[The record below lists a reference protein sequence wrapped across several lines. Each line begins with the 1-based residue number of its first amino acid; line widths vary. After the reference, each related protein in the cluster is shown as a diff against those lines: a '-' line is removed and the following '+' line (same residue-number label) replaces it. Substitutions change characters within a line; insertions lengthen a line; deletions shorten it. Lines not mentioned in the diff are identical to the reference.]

1 MRVEG
6 LEETRNAYT
15 KAKEE
20 EQRQEQGDQIDLQ
33 FSFPDSQT
41 ACHRFPA
48 GATIAFVKMII
59 EQNHSVESAKQV
71 LKLGEKTLIDPLSL
85 RDYFP
90 SGSEAKIDVQL
101 K

>member
-1 MRVEG
+1 M
-6 LEETRNAYT
+6 YT
-15 KAKEE
+15 HH
-20 EQRQEQGDQIDLQ
+20 
-33 FSFPDSQT
+33 SF
-41 ACHRFPA
+41 RFPA

-59 EQNHSVESAKQV
+59 EQNHNIEIAKQV

-90 SGSEAKIDVQL
+90 SGCEAKIDVQL